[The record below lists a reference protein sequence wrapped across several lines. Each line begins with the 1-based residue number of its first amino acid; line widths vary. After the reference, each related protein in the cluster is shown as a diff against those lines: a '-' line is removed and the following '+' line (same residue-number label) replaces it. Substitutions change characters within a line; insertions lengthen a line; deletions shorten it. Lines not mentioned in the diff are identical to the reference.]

1 MTMEQQI
8 IVTRDYDFDAMQTA
22 VFALRTSFPT
32 LRLNTI
38 GQSVLGR
45 EIYCLSLGNED
56 RPAVLYAGAFH
67 GTEHITSPLLLR
79 FVERLCRAWDNRAP
93 LSQMNVGL
101 ILKEHHLLF
110 VPRVNPD
117 GCEIALHGA
126 QGALEMGDRLS
137 RLCGRD
143 FSRWNANANG
153 VDINHN
159 FDAGWERLRQMERA
173 AGIFGPGARQYG
185 GPSPESEP
193 ETKALTQLC
202 RERCVSH
209 VLAFHSQGEEIYW
222 RYGSRTPRR
231 SKKMAEIFSA
241 SSGYAQE
248 APIGLASHGGF
259 KDWFI
264 QEMGR
269 PGFTFEVG
277 KGTNPLPCEQ
287 LDSIYERLEES
298 LLLAAVM

>member
-1 MTMEQQI
+1 MEQQL
-8 IVTRDYDFDAMQTA
+8 VTTRDYDFAAMQTV
-22 VFALRTSFPT
+22 VFALRTAFPF
-32 LRLNTI
+32 LRLTTV

-67 GTEHITSPLLLR
+67 GTEHITSALLLR
-79 FVERLCRAWDNRAP
+79 FAERVCRSAERRAP
-93 LSQMNVGL
+93 LSQMNIRL
-101 ILKEHHLLF
+101 ILKEHHLLII
-110 VPRVNPD
+110 PRVNPD
-117 GCEIALHGA
+117 GCEIALHGG
-126 QGALEMGDRLS
+126 QGAPELADRLS
-137 RLCGRD
+137 RLCGKD
-143 FSRWNANANG
+143 FGRWNANAQG

-159 FDAGWERLRQMERA
+159 FNAGWERLQAMERA
-173 AGIFGPGARQYG
+173 AGIFGPGPRQYG

-193 ETKALTQLC
+193 ETIALTRLC

-231 SKKMAEIFSA
+231 SKKMAEIFAA
-241 SSGYAQE
+241 SSGYTQE

-277 KGTNPLPCEQ
+277 KGQNPLPCEQ
-287 LDSIYERLEES
+287 LDSIYDRLEES
-298 LLLAAVM
+298 MLLAAVM